1 MYIYLQFIFDLSPI
15 AVSYST
21 RSRHWYDYLTSIFA
35 IIGGTFT
42 AIGILESSIAK
53 ALAARKNR

>member
-1 MYIYLQFIFDLSPI
+1 MLFPLKFIFDLSPI

-21 RSRHWYDYLTSIFA
+21 RSRHWYDYMTSIFA

-53 ALAARKNR
+53 ALSARKKR